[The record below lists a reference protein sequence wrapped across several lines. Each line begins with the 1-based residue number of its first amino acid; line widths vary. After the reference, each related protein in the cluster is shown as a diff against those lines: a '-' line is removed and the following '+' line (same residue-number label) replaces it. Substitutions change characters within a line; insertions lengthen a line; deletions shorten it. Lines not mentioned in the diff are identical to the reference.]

1 MAAWESLG
9 FVKDN
14 YFQSWLRKCHYLID
28 FFFFKQQ
35 IIRKEKQ
42 QQTNKKQKQ
51 SECVYLILKALFHFS
66 YLNTTFIKKQKFSD
80 ADLNYGGFS
89 VDNAEHMLE
98 IGEVSWL

>member
-1 MAAWESLG
+1 MSL
-9 FVKDN
+9 FEKK
-14 YFQSWLRKCHYLID
+14 REK
-28 FFFFKQQ
+28 KQQ

-89 VDNAEHMLE
+89 VDNVDHMLE